1 MMGVYGEESEWLIEQ
16 IGVIP
21 DIEVINL
28 PHSTFNGEDA
38 QLDAAIE
45 YLLGEIERDPRPV
58 PTPPSYPDRGFRYRP
73 GGNRGDGN
81 R

>member
-1 MMGVYGEESEWLIEQ
+1 MNM
-16 IGVIP
+16 P
-21 DIEVINL
+21 RA
-28 PHSTFNGEDA
+28 TFDGEDA

-58 PTPPSYPDRGFRYRP
+58 PEPPPYPDRSFTYPTETDAPAPEGP
-73 GGNRGDGN
+73 GSR